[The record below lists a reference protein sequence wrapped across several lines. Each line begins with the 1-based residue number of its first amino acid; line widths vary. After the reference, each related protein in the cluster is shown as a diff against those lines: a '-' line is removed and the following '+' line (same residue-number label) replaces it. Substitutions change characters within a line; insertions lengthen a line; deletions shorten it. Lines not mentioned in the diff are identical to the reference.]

1 MIKCLKSNV
10 IIRKIFHIVKEKQM
24 QICKKIREIRGNES
38 QSSFAERFGIT
49 ARTLQNYEYGNT
61 SPSIDFIQ
69 KISQEYDIAPEYF
82 FDYGEKLFR
91 NSSAIVPQYSSSM
104 QKKGSSIS
112 KTNITHTNSSPQTLN
127 DDFVSIPFYEDVRAS
142 AGSGAYNEAEA
153 AEQLNFPKS
162 FLRQYF
168 GIISFANLSIII
180 GSGDSMF
187 PTLPENCYLVIQQ
200 GNVKEGEI
208 CVARIEDELYVKR
221 LQKLP
226 KLKLFSDNKV
236 YEPIELEGKNFEIIG
251 RVVGYF
257 KKTSL

>member
-1 MIKCLKSNV
+1 MNIAEKIKAGRESKGWT
-10 IIRKIFHIVKEKQM
+10 
-24 QICKKIREIRGNES
+24 QIELAN
-38 QSSFAERFGIT
+38 
-49 ARTLQNYEYGNT
+49 
-61 SPSIDFIQ
+61 
-69 KISQEYDIAPEYF
+69 
-82 FDYGEKLFR
+82 
-91 NSSAIVPQYSSSM
+91 NSSVSLD
-104 QKKGSSIS
+104 SIKRYES
-112 KTNITHTNSSPQTLN
+112 KNSNITIDNLIKIADALNVDLNFFRDNEAVTKLLLSPVTKSQKNVTKLSLSQAFPNETSQIPPQTLN
-127 DDFVSIPFYEDVRAS
+127 DDDIVSIPFYEDIRAS
-142 AGSGAYNEAEA
+142 AGSGAYNEAET

-168 GIISFANLSIII
+168 GIISFNNLSIII

-226 KLKLFSDNKV
+226 KLKLLSDNKA
-236 YEPIELEGKNFEIIG
+236 YDPIELEGENFNIIG

-257 KKTSL
+257 KKTAL